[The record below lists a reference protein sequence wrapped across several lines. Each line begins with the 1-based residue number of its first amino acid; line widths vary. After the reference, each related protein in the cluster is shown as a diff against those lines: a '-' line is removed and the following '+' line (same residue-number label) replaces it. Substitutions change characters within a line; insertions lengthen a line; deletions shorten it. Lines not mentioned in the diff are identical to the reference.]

1 MDNFS
6 TMRAFR
12 RIVELG
18 GLAKAAEDLGLSSA
32 GLSKQLRALEA
43 HLDTVLLQRTTRSMS
58 LTETGRAYY
67 VDCCRILDEL
77 DVLEKSIRQQS
88 QHVAGRLRL
97 NAPLSFTLTILSPLL
112 VEFLREY
119 PDLQLDVVMEDRL
132 VDAVAH
138 GFDLT
143 IRLRS
148 SLDDSTLIARRLAT
162 AKQYLCAAP
171 SYLEQNGEP
180 ATPDDLQHHKMLT
193 YSLAQKQSFVPAQEN
208 AASSSGRSQISNS
221 LLLRDLLIAGLGI
234 GALPSF
240 IADPAIAR
248 GELRRVMPDFMDEP
262 RYVYAVYPTSRHL
275 QPKVRA
281 FVEFLAG
288 RLSSVMNDYS

>member
-1 MDNFS
+1 MDTFS

-18 GLAKAAEDLGLSSA
+18 GLARAAEDLGLSSA

-67 VDCCRILDEL
+67 ADCCRILDEL
-77 DVLEKSIRQQS
+77 DVLENATRQQS
-88 QHVAGRLRL
+88 QRVTGRLRL
-97 NAPLSFTLTILSPLL
+97 NAPLSFTLSILSPLL
-112 VEFLREY
+112 AEFMREY
-119 PDLQLDVVMEDRL
+119 PDVQLDLVMEDRL

-162 AKQYLCAAP
+162 VKQVLCAAP

-180 ATPDDLQHHKMLT
+180 ATPDDLRHHKVLI
-193 YSLAQKQSFVPAQEN
+193 YSLGQMQDIVPT
-208 AASSSGRSQISNS
+208 ASGSERSQINNS

-240 IADPAIAR
+240 LADPALAR
-248 GELRRVMPDFMDEP
+248 GELRRVLPAFMDEP
-262 RYVYAVYPTSRHL
+262 RHVYAVYPTGRHL
-275 QPKVRA
+275 QSKVKT
-281 FVEFLAG
+281 FVEFLAR
-288 RLSSVMNDYS
+288 RLPSVMNDYS

>member
-1 MDNFS
+1 MDTFS

-18 GLAKAAEDLGLSSA
+18 GLARAAEDLGLSSA

-58 LTETGRAYY
+58 LTESGRAYY
-67 VDCCRILDEL
+67 ADCCRILDEL
-77 DVLEKSIRQQS
+77 DVLEQSIRQQS
-88 QHVAGRLRL
+88 QRVTGRLRL
-97 NAPLSFTLTILSPLL
+97 NAPLSFTLSILSPLL
-112 VEFLREY
+112 AEFLREY
-119 PDLQLDVVMEDRL
+119 PDLQLDLVMEDRL
-132 VDAVAH
+132 IDAVAH
-138 GFDLT
+138 GFDLS

-162 AKQYLCAAP
+162 VKQVLCAAP

-180 ATPDDLQHHKMLT
+180 ATPDDLRHHKVLI
-193 YSLAQKQSFVPAQEN
+193 YSLGQMQDIVPT
-208 AASSSGRSQISNS
+208 ASGSERSQINNS

-240 IADPAIAR
+240 LADPAIAR
-248 GELRRVMPDFMDEP
+248 GELRRVLPAFMDEP
-262 RYVYAVYPTSRHL
+262 RHVYAVYPTGRHL
-275 QPKVRA
+275 QPKVKA
-281 FVEFLAG
+281 FVEFLG
-288 RLSSVMNDYS
+288 RRLPSVMNDYS

>member
-1 MDNFS
+1 MDTFS

-18 GLAKAAEDLGLSSA
+18 GLARAAEDLGLSSA

-67 VDCCRILDEL
+67 ADCCRILDEL
-77 DVLEKSIRQQS
+77 DVLENATRQQS
-88 QHVAGRLRL
+88 QRVTGRLRL
-97 NAPLSFTLTILSPLL
+97 NAPLSFTLSILSPLL
-112 VEFLREY
+112 AEFMREY
-119 PDLQLDVVMEDRL
+119 PDVQLDLVMEDRL

-148 SLDDSTLIARRLAT
+148 SLDNSTLIARRLAT
-162 AKQYLCAAP
+162 VKQVLCAAP

-180 ATPDDLQHHKMLT
+180 ATPSNLRHHRILT
-193 YSLAQKQSFVPAQEN
+193 YSLAQKQSILPAQEH
-208 AASSSGRSQISNS
+208 AVSGGERTQISNS
-221 LLLRDLLIAGLGI
+221 LLLRDLLVAGLGI
-234 GALPSF
+234 GALPVLPRRSG
-240 IADPAIAR
+240 DGAR
-248 GELRRVMPDFMDEP
+248 R
-262 RYVYAVYPTSRHL
+262 TSAC
-275 QPKVRA
+275 PS
-281 FVEFLAG
+281 
-288 RLSSVMNDYS
+288 RLHG